1 MTKALSQAK
10 TCAKAFVHL
19 KEKIKQNLKKSPKI
33 KDSWEKEEKVVLK
46 KKVKRTSFPPVWC
59 TTGNGFGR
67 EGKIKRKRI
76 GKTRQREDEGG
87 NGGEKMKNEIT
98 KKVPKDGAKGQR

>member
-1 MTKALSQAK
+1 M
-10 TCAKAFVHL
+10 
-19 KEKIKQNLKKSPKI
+19 
-33 KDSWEKEEKVVLK
+33 
-46 KKVKRTSFPPVWC
+46 RC
-59 TTGNGFGR
+59 TAETGFGR

-98 KKVPKDGAKGQR
+98 KKVPKDGAKGQLQVLEPAKQAASETFLYTALACSKCLHAA

>member
-1 MTKALSQAK
+1 M
-10 TCAKAFVHL
+10 
-19 KEKIKQNLKKSPKI
+19 
-33 KDSWEKEEKVVLK
+33 
-46 KKVKRTSFPPVWC
+46 WC

-98 KKVPKDGAKGQR
+98 KKVPKDGAKGHGKK

>member
-1 MTKALSQAK
+1 M
-10 TCAKAFVHL
+10 
-19 KEKIKQNLKKSPKI
+19 
-33 KDSWEKEEKVVLK
+33 
-46 KKVKRTSFPPVWC
+46 RC
-59 TTGNGFGR
+59 TAGTGFGR

-98 KKVPKDGAKGQR
+98 KKVPKDGAKGHFKSSQSLVKWAFASLFFVLWY

>member
-1 MTKALSQAK
+1 M
-10 TCAKAFVHL
+10 
-19 KEKIKQNLKKSPKI
+19 
-33 KDSWEKEEKVVLK
+33 
-46 KKVKRTSFPPVWC
+46 RC
-59 TTGNGFGR
+59 TAGTGFGR

-98 KKVPKDGAKGQR
+98 KKVPKDGAKGQNGLEKAFIYVGCKQIYLSVGNDLATFRVSLTE

>member
-1 MTKALSQAK
+1 M
-10 TCAKAFVHL
+10 
-19 KEKIKQNLKKSPKI
+19 
-33 KDSWEKEEKVVLK
+33 
-46 KKVKRTSFPPVWC
+46 WC

-87 NGGEKMKNEIT
+87 NGGEKMENEIP
-98 KKVPKDGAKGQR
+98 KKVPKDGAKGQVGSKKSSIYVGSKQIYLMRGNDLATDFPYSMNEITL

>member
-1 MTKALSQAK
+1 M
-10 TCAKAFVHL
+10 
-19 KEKIKQNLKKSPKI
+19 
-33 KDSWEKEEKVVLK
+33 
-46 KKVKRTSFPPVWC
+46 WC
-59 TTGNGFGR
+59 TAGTGFGR

-98 KKVPKDGAKGQR
+98 KKVPKDGAKGQEQSFKAFIFKGFEALSF

>member
-1 MTKALSQAK
+1 M
-10 TCAKAFVHL
+10 
-19 KEKIKQNLKKSPKI
+19 
-33 KDSWEKEEKVVLK
+33 
-46 KKVKRTSFPPVWC
+46 WC

-98 KKVPKDGAKGQR
+98 KKVPKDGAKGHELLKKASVYAGFSDFD

>member
-1 MTKALSQAK
+1 M
-10 TCAKAFVHL
+10 
-19 KEKIKQNLKKSPKI
+19 
-33 KDSWEKEEKVVLK
+33 
-46 KKVKRTSFPPVWC
+46 WC
-59 TTGNGFGR
+59 TAGTGFGR

-98 KKVPKDGAKGQR
+98 KKVPKDGAKGQSKIPEILYLQGFPGFSFFS

>member
-1 MTKALSQAK
+1 M
-10 TCAKAFVHL
+10 
-19 KEKIKQNLKKSPKI
+19 
-33 KDSWEKEEKVVLK
+33 
-46 KKVKRTSFPPVWC
+46 WC

-87 NGGEKMKNEIT
+87 NGGEKMENEIT
-98 KKVPKDGAKGQR
+98 KKVPKDGAKGHEML

>member
-1 MTKALSQAK
+1 M
-10 TCAKAFVHL
+10 
-19 KEKIKQNLKKSPKI
+19 
-33 KDSWEKEEKVVLK
+33 
-46 KKVKRTSFPPVWC
+46 WC
-59 TTGNGFGR
+59 TAGTGFGR

-98 KKVPKDGAKGQR
+98 KKVPKDGAKGQQFITGQRLLSSFSAKVSSCENMKNKLE

>member
-1 MTKALSQAK
+1 M
-10 TCAKAFVHL
+10 
-19 KEKIKQNLKKSPKI
+19 
-33 KDSWEKEEKVVLK
+33 
-46 KKVKRTSFPPVWC
+46 RC
-59 TTGNGFGR
+59 TAGTGFGR

-98 KKVPKDGAKGQR
+98 KKVPKDGAKGQDKKPRMPILQGFPRFLYACWIYFFDGVLFMR

>member
-1 MTKALSQAK
+1 M
-10 TCAKAFVHL
+10 
-19 KEKIKQNLKKSPKI
+19 
-33 KDSWEKEEKVVLK
+33 
-46 KKVKRTSFPPVWC
+46 WC
-59 TTGNGFGR
+59 TAGTGFGR

-98 KKVPKDGAKGQR
+98 KKVPKDGAKGQELSCKAFVYKGFTAFPL

>member
-1 MTKALSQAK
+1 M
-10 TCAKAFVHL
+10 
-19 KEKIKQNLKKSPKI
+19 
-33 KDSWEKEEKVVLK
+33 
-46 KKVKRTSFPPVWC
+46 WC
-59 TTGNGFGR
+59 TAGTGFGR

-98 KKVPKDGAKGQR
+98 KKVPKDGAKGHGKK

>member
-1 MTKALSQAK
+1 M
-10 TCAKAFVHL
+10 
-19 KEKIKQNLKKSPKI
+19 
-33 KDSWEKEEKVVLK
+33 
-46 KKVKRTSFPPVWC
+46 WC
-59 TTGNGFGR
+59 TAGTGFGR

-98 KKVPKDGAKGQR
+98 KKVPKDGAKGQKNIWKAL

>member
-1 MTKALSQAK
+1 M
-10 TCAKAFVHL
+10 
-19 KEKIKQNLKKSPKI
+19 
-33 KDSWEKEEKVVLK
+33 
-46 KKVKRTSFPPVWC
+46 RC
-59 TTGNGFGR
+59 TAGTGFGR

-98 KKVPKDGAKGQR
+98 KKVPKDGAKGHRGRLKSLYLWALSASVTLDCITIAFLYLPVVRSSELIMRVISNAFGSRCEVNYSA

>member
-1 MTKALSQAK
+1 M
-10 TCAKAFVHL
+10 
-19 KEKIKQNLKKSPKI
+19 
-33 KDSWEKEEKVVLK
+33 
-46 KKVKRTSFPPVWC
+46 RC
-59 TTGNGFGR
+59 TAGTGFGR

-98 KKVPKDGAKGQR
+98 KKVPKDGAKGQ